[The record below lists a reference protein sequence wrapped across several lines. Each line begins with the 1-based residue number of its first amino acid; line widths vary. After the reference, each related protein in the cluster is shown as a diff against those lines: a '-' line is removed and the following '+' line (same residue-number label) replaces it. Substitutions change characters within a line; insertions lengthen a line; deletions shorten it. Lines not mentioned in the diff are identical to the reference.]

1 MYSDKFLL
9 SLRTFRIEWTYIS
22 QDDMY
27 YINYKESNDSIQEVR
42 NLKTM
47 LEYANEK
54 LSNKYLVFRWL
65 IQCTRFYYLVLEV
78 MINHLVK

>member
-1 MYSDKFLL
+1 
-9 SLRTFRIEWTYIS
+9 
-22 QDDMY
+22 MY

-42 NLKTM
+42 NLKIM

-65 IQCTRFYYLVLEV
+65 IHAQDFIILC
-78 MINHLVK
+78 

>member
-9 SLRTFRIEWTYIS
+9 RLRTFRIEGTYIS

-54 LSNKYLVFRWL
+54 LSNKYLVFR
-65 IQCTRFYYLVLEV
+65 
-78 MINHLVK
+78 

>member
-1 MYSDKFLL
+1 
-9 SLRTFRIEWTYIS
+9 
-22 QDDMY
+22 MY

-54 LSNKYLVFRWL
+54 LSNKYLVFR
-65 IQCTRFYYLVLEV
+65 
-78 MINHLVK
+78 

>member
-9 SLRTFRIEWTYIS
+9 RLRTFRIEETQIP

-54 LSNKYLVFRWL
+54 LSNKYLVFR
-65 IQCTRFYYLVLEV
+65 
-78 MINHLVK
+78 